1 MEGWQGRMIKGSDNT
16 GRGREVMGTLV
27 SSIVGMVLQEYSW
40 VKTDQTVYFIQVQLF
55 ECQLYLTKAENKI
68 FF

>member
-1 MEGWQGRMIKGSDNT
+1 
-16 GRGREVMGTLV
+16 MGTLV

-55 ECQLYLTKAENKI
+55 ECQLYLTKAENKN